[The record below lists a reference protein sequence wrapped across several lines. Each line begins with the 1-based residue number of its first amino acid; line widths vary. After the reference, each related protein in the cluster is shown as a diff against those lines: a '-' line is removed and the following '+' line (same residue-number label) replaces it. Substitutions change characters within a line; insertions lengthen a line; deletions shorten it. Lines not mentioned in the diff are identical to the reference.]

1 MANSEA
7 MYVKVGVEDDDSQR
21 NTKSPAFKFGI
32 AFIGGT
38 SLVLMS
44 IMAISSFNSTIQS
57 NSVAESTNLLGLRS
71 SLRSA
76 TKPSPMLPSLASL
89 PGSNHWKKL
98 ALEGIAASNGCRDV
112 SMNAHPMKDVLKSM
126 DPASRSLVV
135 KAAAGTIKKMEDLK
149 AGQLDPTGF
158 WDPAG
163 LSADLDEG
171 KILFYREA
179 ELKHG
184 RVCMLASLGFIVG
197 ENFHPLFG
205 GDIDVPSYIA
215 FQATPLQ
222 VFWPAVLVALTI
234 LEYPAI
240 GTFKDPVGEDGVYR
254 DGESFAIGSDRVP
267 GDLGYDPLGLKPTE
281 PDAFLEMQNKELN
294 NGRLAMIGMAGMV
307 VQELVSGDK
316 LLDTASKLR

>member
-1 MANSEA
+1 
-7 MYVKVGVEDDDSQR
+7 
-21 NTKSPAFKFGI
+21 
-32 AFIGGT
+32 
-38 SLVLMS
+38 
-44 IMAISSFNSTIQS
+44 
-57 NSVAESTNLLGLRS
+57 
-71 SLRSA
+71 
-76 TKPSPMLPSLASL
+76 
-89 PGSNHWKKL
+89 
-98 ALEGIAASNGCRDV
+98 
-112 SMNAHPMKDVLKSM
+112 MNAHPMKDVLKSM

-135 KAAAGTIKKMEDLK
+135 KAAKGTIKKM
-149 AGQLDPTGF
+149 
-158 WDPAG
+158 
-163 LSADLDEG
+163 
-171 KILFYREA
+171 
-179 ELKHG
+179 
-184 RVCMLASLGFIVG
+184 

-316 LLDTASKLR
+316 LL